1 MNIWNKVLVGV
12 IAVSALFLF
21 YMAARARKTE
31 LEWSECARK
40 LQGRI
45 DEEKIRHGQFVDGT
59 DTEPG
64 IRQLKVDLHKLLLDR
79 RRVWSGCDPTSRKP
93 DFNLGSAE
101 ITLNVSAINSKG
113 EAVPHG
119 IAQGTVLYAFEELN
133 VKNKGDVVGD
143 FDVGQY
149 LGEFS
154 VTASQPKQVTF
165 KPTYTMTK
173 KEVERLQK
181 ARRPWVLY
189 ELLPRDS
196 HEAFAPLTD
205 DLKKMLP
212 PESLKD
218 YVKDGKPAEKDDP
231 REYVADG
238 KYVRPLL
245 DYSIVFTDEHEK
257 RMLLADSIRGLQQD
271 KQLVLEALEQARS
284 LADVLTKEIAATKV
298 EKEKME
304 SQRDI
309 VLAHRTKL
317 EKSLSDMEAWIA
329 RLIETNQAIAG
340 RIAKLQLDAARRID
354 QRTREIAQSGTGRL

>member
-1 MNIWNKVLVGV
+1 MNIWNKVLVGL
-12 IAVSALFLF
+12 IAVTALFLF
-21 YMAARARKTE
+21 YMAARARKAE
-31 LEWSECARK
+31 LDWSECARK
-40 LQGRI
+40 FQDRI
-45 DEEKIRHGQFVDGT
+45 RDEETRHGQLLDGT

-64 IRQLKVDLHKLLLDR
+64 IHQLKVELHKLLLDR
-79 RRVWSGCDPTSRKP
+79 RRVWAGCDPTSRKP
-93 DFNLGSAE
+93 GVGTAE
-101 ITLNVSAINSKG
+101 VTLTVNAINSKG
-113 EAVPHG
+113 EAIPHG
-119 IAQGTVLYAFEELN
+119 IAQGTVLYAFEEIN
-133 VKNKGDVVGD
+133 VKKKGDALGD

-154 VTASQPKQVTF
+154 VTAAQPKQVTF
-165 KPTYTMTK
+165 KPTFTMTK
-173 KEVERLQK
+173 NEIDRLQK

-196 HEAFAPLTD
+196 HEAFSPLTD

-231 REYVADG
+231 REYVVNG

-271 KQLVLEALEQARS
+271 KQLVLEALEQART
-284 LADVLTKEIAATKV
+284 LADVLTKEIAATKA

-309 VLAHRTKL
+309 VLAHRKKL
-317 EKSLSDMEAWIA
+317 EKGLSDMEAWIA
-329 RLIETNQAIAG
+329 RLIETNQAMAG
-340 RIAKLQLDAARRID
+340 RMAKLQFEAAKRID
-354 QRTREIAQSGTGRL
+354 QRTREMAQTGTGRL